1 MNVRETKRWGL
12 LSLILLMTA
21 AMFAGCGTAPVKQTS
36 VEAVQPKAE
45 TEAKPSESKFPVTLT
60 DDAGN
65 EVTIEQEPQ
74 KIVSIQA
81 STTEISF
88 ALGLGD
94 KIVGVSDYCNYPE
107 EAKSKEKIGARD
119 MNAEKILELLPDLV
133 LVTDYH
139 DEKHAN
145 ILEQF
150 RQAGSKVVVIGSA
163 SSFEDAY
170 RHMRMIAKATGTEE
184 KAEAIIKD
192 METRLEA
199 IKEKAQT
206 ITNPKKVWIEVSP
219 APDIF
224 TTGKGTFLNEMLES
238 IQATNV
244 AGDQEGWVKFTEEQI
259 VNLMPE
265 VIITTYGYYVD
276 KPADGV
282 LKREGW
288 QEVPAVQHKQVFDV
302 HNDTVT
308 RPGPR
313 LIDGVETLAEL
324 IYPETFK

>member
-1 MNVRETKRWGL
+1 MMNFRKLKNWGL
-12 LSLILLMTA
+12 WTLLLLMTA
-21 AMFAGCGTAPVKQTS
+21 VIFVGCGKAPAEQKGL
-36 VEAVQPKAE
+36 EPVQQKAD
-45 TEAKPSESKFPVTLT
+45 TKFPVTIT
-60 DDAGN
+60 DDSGK
-65 EVTIEQEPQ
+65 EVTIEKEPQ

-119 MNAEKILELLPDLV
+119 MNAEKILQLQPDLI
-133 LVTDYH
+133 LVTNYH
-139 DEKHAN
+139 HEKHAN
-145 ILEQF
+145 ILNQY
-150 RQAGSKVVVIGSA
+150 RQAGSKVIVIGSA
-163 SSFEDAY
+163 DSFEDAY

-184 KAEAIIKD
+184 KAEEIIAG
-192 METRLEA
+192 MEKRLKA
-199 IKEKAQT
+199 IKEKAKA
-206 ITNPKKVWIEVSP
+206 ITKSKKVWIEVSP

-238 IQATNV
+238 IRATNV

-265 VIITTYGYYVD
+265 VIITTYGYYVE

-288 QEVPAVQHKQVFDV
+288 QEVPAIKHKQVFNVD
-302 HNDTVT
+302 NDTVT

-313 LIDGVETLAEL
+313 LMDGVETLAKI